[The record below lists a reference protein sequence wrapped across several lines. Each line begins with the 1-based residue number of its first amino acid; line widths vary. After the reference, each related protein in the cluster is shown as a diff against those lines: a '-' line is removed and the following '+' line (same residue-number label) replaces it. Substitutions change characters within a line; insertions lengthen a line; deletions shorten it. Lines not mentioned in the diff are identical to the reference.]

1 MWSII
6 AGRIRRSR
14 GFRLL
19 APLLENNP
27 LPSPLPPC
35 ASLPRTIQSRFASIS
50 SCPSNYAMK
59 SSAPPSMVFPFSLPR
74 SLAYSS
80 ADASADASPFGAV
93 ALPPLPSPRPPPSS
107 STSPTP
113 SPSPAQPPPPDARNG
128 REHVGVLIQCDS
140 VKRKRR
146 KMMKKHQRTSDDS
159 FDSRRTRTY
168 RLGAYIHPQHVPSTN
183 QQPLPS
189 PRGGKVGVGRCLSCP
204 WRRGNPYPLISVGDF
219 SPVSASPSPTHVH
232 TPPTIRAGQK
242 RRKAQRFMLRKLG
255 KI

>member
-189 PRGGKVGVGRCLSCP
+189 PRGGKVPVLSMASWKPLPSDLCGRFLPRICISLTYTRAYSSDDSC
-204 WRRGNPYPLISVGDF
+204 RSKATEG
-219 SPVSASPSPTHVH
+219 AAVH
-232 TPPTIRAGQK
+232 APQAG
-242 RRKAQRFMLRKLG
+242 
-255 KI
+255 